1 MKNARKILLLVMML
15 VLAISVFAVT
25 AFAAEETPNADGSVT
40 TEYGTFTPTAEQ
52 TATAYP
58 LVVFKPDGSVTGLY
72 TNWKEALDA
81 AIANDNSVVYLRA
94 DVTRAQGE
102 AHVTS
107 LTAKTRSLT
116 VDLNGHVLTK
126 ADKLLFSNYLGSTTS
141 TNTNVTFKN
150 GTMVQSA
157 CNDSWR
163 AFINY
168 DYHSTNHKAAATM
181 NYTFDNV
188 KFIDNRA
195 TVASQKV
202 FIFAISEYNATVPEI
217 KGKIVY
223 NNCEFYSKG
232 CYVFDCSAGNNYENI
247 DITIE
252 VNGGKVVDS
261 SGLTRDK
268 LIRLNTNGDSVVFG
282 KYNGS
287 YTEFAC
293 PTSLAPTSDI
303 FLKDDTGVERVL
315 SVKSDDG
322 TNTVY
327 ELVPVADGEDVEV
340 TPYAIITGL
349 SEEKLNKEAYP
360 LAVFKKNGNSY
371 ALIDVY
377 ATWKAAAD
385 VAVVNDGSVIYF
397 RADVVR
403 PAGEAGRN
411 LDGVKASFT
420 VDLNN
425 KTLAKADKYI
435 FDIYLNATT
444 TNTHITFKNGT
455 MAQKACNDDW
465 RAFTQFAYGT
475 KHTVADAVINFTF
488 ENVRFEDN
496 RTRAVSDNTGFIFAV
511 SGSSGNLKQT
521 KSVITYNNCEFY
533 TNGTRIFDAYDSN
546 HSTNVD
552 ITFNVNGGKIVSKSD
567 VAMNKLVRVSNEGDS
582 VTFGNYNGKYT
593 EFVYPNSVAISN
605 TIKVADDFG
614 NTRVLAKK
622 SNDDAN
628 TTYELAEKTPYGLI
642 TGLDTADEIASKSPI
657 AVFKDNGNGTY
668 TFGKLYSNWN
678 AAATDARTMNSV
690 IYFRSD
696 VTRPTGEGG
705 VDLDGRTANIT
716 VDLNGKT
723 LSVADKYIF
732 DVYLRKTTTDT
743 HVTFKNGT
751 MVQRSCNDD
760 WRAFIY
766 FSYGTNHTVTDA
778 VIDFTFDNV
787 IFKDN
792 RAYQSKNYFIIAS
805 NDGVDGAKK
814 TISTVVYNNCEFHTN
829 GTSIFD
835 GYEKR
840 SNVDIAFEV
849 NGGKIISSKNITSA
863 LLFKQ
868 STSGDSLTFG
878 KGDNGYTAIELT
890 NGATMDTV
898 SVWNTSDGAECVFVN
913 VPGTTTYTLYPS
925 VMLGYKIKSSVT
937 LYSNFVY
944 NIYVPATS
952 AVSNVYIDGE
962 IVVLDD
968 SMITEIDGAD
978 YYRIQVSLPASKTLN
993 DIKVTISLVSGETT
1007 VNAKWTLN
1015 VVNYAKTVLAGDSS
1029 DVEKALVRDMLSYAA
1044 SAHTYFKTTEDVIDK
1059 LSEIANILGENYDE
1073 NNKVTVPE
1081 NAAKQPVDNT
1091 YFTSVAIYLGEVPSF
1106 RFYLASGYEAS
1117 DFSFTVGGKN
1127 VKATPIDTNNDG
1139 TADCVEIVMYAY
1151 MMLDDVS
1158 YTVVNKYT
1166 EASVTE
1172 YYNLYAYYKYVT
1184 SLTGDNADANLVS
1197 IVERLMKY
1205 VASADA
1211 YRESVLNPSTES

>member
-293 PTSLAPTSDI
+293 PTSLAPTSDV

-340 TPYAIITGL
+340 TPYAAITGL

-377 ATWKAAAD
+377 ATWKAAVD

-642 TGLDTADEIASKSPI
+642 TGLDTADEIASKSPM

-732 DVYLRKTTTDT
+732 DIYLRKTTTDT

-898 SVWNTSDGAECVFVN
+898 SVWNTADGIDCVFAKTSN
-913 VPGTTTYTLYPS
+913 GSYTLYPS
-925 VMLGYKIKSSVT
+925 VMVGYKIKTSVT

-944 NIYVPATS
+944 N
-952 AVSNVYIDGE
+952 VYIPMTNVNTFTINGNTLE
-962 IVVLDD
+962 YEEVVIDEVTYYHVKVELAAGNALD
-968 SMITEIDGAD
+968 
-978 YYRIQVSLPASKTLN
+978 
-993 DIKVTISLVSGETT
+993 DIKVAVILNAGEKTVTSTWTVNVFNYTKSVINGNFDETT
-1007 VNAKWTLN
+1007 KTLM
-1015 VVNYAKTVLAGDSS
+1015 K
-1029 DVEKALVRDMLSYAA
+1029 DMLVYA
-1044 SAHTYFKTTEDVIDK
+1044 SAAHNYFKNTEDVADK
-1059 LSEIANILGENYDE
+1059 LAEIESILDGYNQELPTGISKKPANDNYF
-1073 NNKVTVPE
+1073 K
-1081 NAAKQPVDNT
+1081 
-1091 YFTSVAIYLGEVPSF
+1091 SVAVYLGEVPSF
-1106 RFYLASGYEAS
+1106 RFYLADNY
-1117 DFSFTVGGKN
+1117 
-1127 VKATPIDTNNDG
+1127 
-1139 TADCVEIVMYAY
+1139 TADDFAFKVGNRNATVIEGDGYIEIVMYAY
-1151 MMLDDVS
+1151 MMLDDVTF
-1158 YTVVNKYT
+1158 TVKGT
-1166 EASVTE
+1166 DISES
-1172 YYNLYAYYKYVT
+1172 YNLYSYHDFATNPENAYST
-1184 SLTGDNADANLVS
+1184 AELVA
-1197 IVERLMKY
+1197 IVEALMKY
-1205 VASADA
+1205 SVSAKI
-1211 YRESVLNPSTES
+1211 YRDSVINE